1 MRRTASKPPKT
12 PIEIA
17 KLRSTL
23 DEDTRDPDKG
33 ICVPDEAPSVP
44 EEELDE
50 EEELVED
57 EDAVSDVVLVVLVW
71 DVEEIVDEGSRT
83 SKMNISTTA

>member
-23 DEDTRDPDKG
+23 DEGPRDPDKG

-44 EEELDE
+44 EEEL
-50 EEELVED
+50 VED
-57 EDAVSDVVLVVLVW
+57 EDGVSDVVLVVLVW

-83 SKMNISTTA
+83 SKMNI